1 MLRMAYIHFM
11 QELQKELNKAVGPPF
26 QCKIDIQIG
35 IGDPNNKQKLEE
47 FVKNTLQPIMKEMPE
62 KVVMS

>member
-35 IGDPNNKQKLEE
+35 IGDPNNKQK
-47 FVKNTLQPIMKEMPE
+47 TRRIC
-62 KVVMS
+62 